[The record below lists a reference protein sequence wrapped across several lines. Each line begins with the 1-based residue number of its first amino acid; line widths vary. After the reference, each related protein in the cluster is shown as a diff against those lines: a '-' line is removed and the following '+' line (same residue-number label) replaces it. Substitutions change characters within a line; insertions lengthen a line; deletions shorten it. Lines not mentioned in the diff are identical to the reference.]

1 MDKLRGCIS
10 RTHVYHIVLFYL
22 DSQTTIIVAINLYM
36 FTKTNDPKTF
46 LWIDVN
52 NAVSYIWI
60 VKISLA
66 FAL

>member
-22 DSQTTIIVAINLYM
+22 DSQTTIIVAINLYI

-46 LWIDVN
+46 LRIDV
-52 NAVSYIWI
+52 NAVSYI
-60 VKISLA
+60 
-66 FAL
+66 